1 MPKKHPCQIWWQK
14 GQNCPFM
21 GSPEHEGE
29 ERDRARK
36 NERLVRALF
45 DALIDETF
53 TIAIQDRKLAE
64 ALRMMQNMQR
74 EAEREGAPLIQFPTV
89 ETPDEAEIVRPAAQ
103 KDSSSRR
110 SPSLR
115 DTASLVQTMYILR
128 NLLRMGNN
136 RHLNSSKVV
145 NLAEMRASS
154 QLSEL
159 TKSSFREGLKAT
171 GTEGMARPTG
181 TTARPSG
188 AGRGGFIVNA
198 ADRLKKDLSIGPK
211 KKLRRGGN
219 HSPFFT
225 LPYI

>member
-89 ETPDEAEIVRPAAQ
+89 ETPEEAEILRPAAQ
-103 KDSSSRR
+103 KDSSLKK
-110 SPSLR
+110 SPS
-115 DTASLVQTMYILR
+115 
-128 NLLRMGNN
+128 
-136 RHLNSSKVV
+136 
-145 NLAEMRASS
+145 
-154 QLSEL
+154 
-159 TKSSFREGLKAT
+159 
-171 GTEGMARPTG
+171 
-181 TTARPSG
+181 
-188 AGRGGFIVNA
+188 
-198 ADRLKKDLSIGPK
+198 
-211 KKLRRGGN
+211 
-219 HSPFFT
+219 
-225 LPYI
+225 